1 MAGNTH
7 TKEGEAKIFGKNPI
21 FHAFLAAQSI
31 TNLNRLR
38 L

>member
-21 FHAFLAAQSI
+21 FHTFPAAKFI
-31 TNLNRLR
+31 TNLDRPRL
-38 L
+38 